1 MFEWLKRFPWRP
13 SRVTLIAA
21 GLVVAGMMLTAVSEG
36 FLVLVGIGMFG
47 PGVLRELG
55 WVHDKD
61 EFQKRGIHRAG
72 YHAFLVTGIVAALFA
87 AYLRS
92 GDRGLKDLD
101 ELATLFLALLW
112 CTWLFSHLLSY
123 WGPQKTAIRI
133 LLSFGTLW
141 AIFNILGNLKHP
153 VTMLMQVLGTAA
165 PFFVLAFLAKRWPR
179 VTGALLLAAAV
190 AFMIL
195 FGWHDF
201 TSPDLVT
208 HLLVSLLFL
217 GPLVGSGIALLVP
230 GIVDRRIEK

>member
-1 MFEWLKRFPWRP
+1 MSDLFERFPWRP

-21 GLVVAGMMLTAVSEG
+21 VLVVAGMMLTAVSEG

-55 WVHDKD
+55 LVHDKD
-61 EFQKRGIHRAG
+61 EFQRRGMHRAG
-72 YHAFLVTGIVAALFA
+72 YHAFLVTGIVASFFA

-92 GDRGLKDLD
+92 GDRGLVDLD

-112 CTWLFSHLLSY
+112 FTWLFSHLISY

-133 LLSFGTLW
+133 LLAFGSLW
-141 AIFNILGNLKHP
+141 ALFNIFSNMKNP
-153 VTMLMQVLGTAA
+153 VAMLMQLLVTAA
-165 PFFVLAFLAKRWPR
+165 PFFVLALLAKRWPR
-179 VTGALLLAAAV
+179 ISGVLLLAV
-190 AFMIL
+190 SITFTIF

-208 HLLVSLLFL
+208 HLLVMLLFL
-217 GPLVGSGIALLVP
+217 GPLIGSGIALLRPVEA
-230 GIVDRRIEK
+230 GIQTAD